1 MSRYLFGRIFH
12 MVLVLLGI
20 SVAVFLMLKLTPGD
34 PAATLL
40 GVQATPEELKRVQH
54 AMGLDRSWA
63 TQFAIWFGNVLRG
76 DLGVSYIS
84 KKSVAE
90 LILTRFPVTFELTI
104 FAMLLAAAVGIPAGI
119 LSASRRYSGLDY
131 SITSFALFGVS
142 MPSFWFG
149 ILLILLFSL
158 YLRWLPASGYASMQR
173 GLWEHLKHLFL
184 PALSL
189 GLFLSGSLARFTRSS
204 MVETL
209 AQEFIRTG
217 RAKGLSER
225 VVIYKHALKNAMIP
239 TVTVLGLQFGFLMG
253 GAVIIEQVFAYP
265 GVGWLAL
272 IAISQRDYPVV
283 QGVVLV
289 VAAVFAV
296 TNLLVDIAYTWLNPR
311 IRYGGDA

>member
-1 MSRYLFGRIFH
+1 MSRYLFGRVFH
-12 MVLVLLGI
+12 MVLVLFGI
-20 SVAVFLMLKLTPGD
+20 SVVVFVMLKLTPGD

-40 GVQATPEELKRVQH
+40 GIQATPAELARVQH
-54 AMGLDRSWA
+54 AMGLDRPWVV
-63 TQFAIWFGNVLRG
+63 QFGIWFGNLLRG

-84 KKSVAE
+84 RKPVAE
-90 LILTRFPVTFELTI
+90 LIATRFPATLELTI
-104 FAMLLAAAVGIPAGI
+104 LAMLLAGTIGIPAGI
-119 LSASRRYSGLDY
+119 LSATRRYSGLDY
-131 SITSFALFGVS
+131 SITSLALFGVS

-158 YLRWLPASGYASMQR
+158 YLGWLPASGYAAIQR
-173 GLWEHLKHLFL
+173 GLWEHVKHLLL

-204 MVETL
+204 MVDTL

-225 VVIYKHALKNAMIP
+225 VVIYRHALKNAMIP
-239 TVTVLGLQFGFLMG
+239 TVTVVGLQFGFLMG

-296 TNLLVDIAYTWLNPR
+296 TNLLVDVAYTWLNPR
-311 IRYGGDA
+311 IRYGGEA

>member
-1 MSRYLFGRIFH
+1 
-12 MVLVLLGI
+12 
-20 SVAVFLMLKLTPGD
+20 
-34 PAATLL
+34 
-40 GVQATPEELKRVQH
+40 
-54 AMGLDRSWA
+54 
-63 TQFAIWFGNVLRG
+63 
-76 DLGVSYIS
+76 
-84 KKSVAE
+84 
-90 LILTRFPVTFELTI
+90 
-104 FAMLLAAAVGIPAGI
+104 
-119 LSASRRYSGLDY
+119 
-131 SITSFALFGVS
+131 

-158 YLRWLPASGYASMQR
+158 YLRWLPSSGYVPIAR
-173 GLWEHLKHLFL
+173 GVWEHLKHVFL

-225 VVIYKHALKNAMIP
+225 VVIYRHALKNALIP

-265 GVGWLAL
+265 GVGWLVL
-272 IAISQRDYPVV
+272 IAVSQRDYPVV

-289 VAAVFAV
+289 IAAVFALS
-296 TNLLVDIAYTWLNPR
+296 NLLVDVAYTWLNPR